1 MPLARYEFELSE
13 VNEFWL
19 RHVSNYTF
27 RSIGNWCF
35 HSQTEWTEEKAKVL
49 NNEVHIVPEK
59 VVLNEWLLHD
69 YSLHFNAPWKRRAKG
84 LWFERN
90 LSHFQSKWIFGF
102 GNIETI
108 NYVCFLKVE
117 SILIPCKDSV
127 KMVIHCSLFK
137 ASSQCSMKERWGVE
151 KDRSRWEVCH
161 CIKMGNIRFKLEYA
175 SKLDGSSVDKDNI
188 SEQHSLQ

>member
-1 MPLARYEFELSE
+1 MLEVWGCYLAVHFEHHKMNVLDYSNSFMPLARYEFELSE

-108 NYVCFLKVE
+108 NY
-117 SILIPCKDSV
+117 
-127 KMVIHCSLFK
+127 
-137 ASSQCSMKERWGVE
+137 
-151 KDRSRWEVCH
+151 
-161 CIKMGNIRFKLEYA
+161 YA
-175 SKLDGSSVDKDNI
+175 FWR
-188 SEQHSLQ
+188 